1 MNRALPKETI
11 TMPTRW
17 LPVLCLLLL
26 TLAPGV
32 RAQPPAADTPQAVAQ
47 AFMQVMSRLPQGG
60 DQIFQEVLPLVL
72 APPAENGPGPR
83 PYEFYAIA
91 MLTWLQTACG
101 AQTLPQ
107 PAAPGD
113 RATVYF
119 QPPPLPLV
127 LVQVNGH
134 WKVDIAATF
143 KAMPDGVH
151 QFAQM
156 QQQQAQQATCLSN
169 LKQLALA
176 ALMFAND
183 HDQQLPEADK
193 WMDELAPYIKDPKIL
208 QCPAAPQLKYGY
220 AMNAALS
227 GQLLDKIPQP
237 ASTVLFFES
246 DLGTRNAAGGAEAVC
261 QPGRHNGGNCFAFVD
276 GHAQWWRGAGFPT
289 AADLQPATAPP
300 PHPETQGAGGP
311 PPPG

>member
-1 MNRALPKETI
+1 
-11 TMPTRW
+11 MPTRW

-183 HDQQLPEADK
+183 HD
-193 WMDELAPYIKDPKIL
+193 
-208 QCPAAPQLKYGY
+208 
-220 AMNAALS
+220 
-227 GQLLDKIPQP
+227 
-237 ASTVLFFES
+237 
-246 DLGTRNAAGGAEAVC
+246 
-261 QPGRHNGGNCFAFVD
+261 
-276 GHAQWWRGAGFPT
+276 
-289 AADLQPATAPP
+289 
-300 PHPETQGAGGP
+300 
-311 PPPG
+311 